1 MYHTRTYNSARLP
14 SMINY
19 AYAKTVFKDAV
30 PYRGRYPLEKPLGK
44 NRRYDHMQIHQRIRS
59 IEVEG
64 DPLGKFATTYA
75 CQLYGTDCIE
85 FYPDESII
93 LRVNSWRGPTT
104 MMFMNYTLQEHIGSV
119 QSESGKWYFVNKGG
133 EAFVMPTGKNEGLH
147 MHFVDGHGFIPK
159 DLKPEYKYK
168 MSRKEMIRLRKYYS
182 DFIEYGKTMLLADGK
197 LGTHMEKQELLQE
210 FGLLRGE
217 FVGNHESC
225 IYDDK
230 GNISTKYTVVEE
242 RGKIMRLV
250 ERAMASNDL
259 ELKYK
264 LLQVIGSN
272 NARYSYRDQTYT
284 AASDTFVAVFDEI
297 IKYQHRD
304 LIFEAIEQK
313 IGVPFRD
320 RNERYFS

>member
-30 PYRGRYPLEKPLGK
+30 PYRGRYPIEKPLGK

-64 DPLGKFATTYA
+64 DPLGQFATTYA
-75 CQLYGTDCIE
+75 CKLYSTDCIE
-85 FYPDESII
+85 FYPDESIV

-133 EAFVMPTGKNEGLH
+133 EAFVMPTGANEEMH
-147 MHFVDGHGFIPK
+147 IHFVDGHGFIPK

-168 MSRKEMIRLRKYYS
+168 VRRKEMTRLRKYYS
-182 DFIEYGKTMLLADGK
+182 DFTEYGKTMLMADGK
-197 LGTHMEKQELLQE
+197 LGTHTELQKELQGLGFGGSNFIGNRIYENYGESKKISVPEQRAKLMGMVEQAME
-210 FGLLRGE
+210 
-217 FVGNHESC
+217 N
-225 IYDDK
+225 
-230 GNISTKYTVVEE
+230 
-242 RGKIMRLV
+242 
-250 ERAMASNDL
+250 NDL

-264 LLQVIGSN
+264 LMRMVASIN
-272 NARYSYRDQTYT
+272 CHYDYRTSTQTGNPVN
-284 AASDTFVAVFDEI
+284 FVKIFDEL

-304 LIFEAIEQK
+304 SIFEAVEQE

-320 RNERYFS
+320 RNGYVFS